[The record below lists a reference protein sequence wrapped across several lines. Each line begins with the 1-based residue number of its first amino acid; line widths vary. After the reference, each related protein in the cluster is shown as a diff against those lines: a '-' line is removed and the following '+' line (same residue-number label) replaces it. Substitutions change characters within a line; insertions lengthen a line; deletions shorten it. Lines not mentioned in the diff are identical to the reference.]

1 MKSVLRSVTVLYLV
15 FALAVLHLGYF
26 LLNKQTE
33 NLVLFTLVC
42 VFVYL
47 NTKNMITVL
56 FLSILFVD
64 LISLVKLYSVKLSGS
79 NEGFEDSS
87 GIVQKKNPK
96 DNTKDVSMNM
106 PKDIPKY
113 MPKDVPKDVSKT
125 AKSLKESFDVS
136 GSLFGL
142 LKDASGNEPEPTRH
156 LENVVRQL
164 FKKTE
169 PMIGDLEEVQSQSN
183 EMSSVIEK
191 IKKSSP
197 EMADSMKMLNSI
209 DIHEFN
215 KLINNLNKI
224 VNSVA
229 E

>member
-1 MKSVLRSVTVLYLV
+1 
-15 FALAVLHLGYF
+15 
-26 LLNKQTE
+26 
-33 NLVLFTLVC
+33 
-42 VFVYL
+42 
-47 NTKNMITVL
+47 
-56 FLSILFVD
+56 
-64 LISLVKLYSVKLSGS
+64 
-79 NEGFEDSS
+79 
-87 GIVQKKNPK
+87 
-96 DNTKDVSMNM
+96 MN
-106 PKDIPKY
+106 IPKTVK
-113 MPKDVPKDVSKT
+113 P
-125 AKSLKESFDVS
+125 LKESFDAS

-156 LENVVRQL
+156 LENAVRQL

-169 PMIGDLEEVQSQSN
+169 PMIGDLEEVQTQSN